1 MPVSLKLPR
10 FWSIRPMDGYGIGQE
25 ARRPQT
31 GPAHVQPYCLV
42 WEQLLRAG
50 SYRPIAKF
58 MA

>member
-1 MPVSLKLPR
+1 MY
-10 FWSIRPMDGYGIGQE
+10 GYGIGQK
-25 ARRPQT
+25 ARRPRT

-42 WEQLLRAG
+42 WEQLLRPG

>member
-1 MPVSLKLPR
+1 MY
-10 FWSIRPMDGYGIGQE
+10 GYGIGQK

-42 WEQLLRAG
+42 WEQLLRPG